1 MRAALR
7 REARGI
13 DVTIRP
19 VLLQIARS
27 SVTGR
32 VMRARPDRE
41 AEPGASESDAGAPS
55 GDHLGSQLLPSLGPE
70 GLVPR
75 LPNQLVEWALALL
88 HLHEAAESLS
98 AHGAVMDA
106 LLERPLHLV
115 VIASHAEHVQGFLAE
130 GEKSVSSSCDHLAL
144 FAKFDFREALYE
156 MCICLGE
163 SNIFLSV
170 GRFL

>member
-7 REARGI
+7 REARGS

-41 AEPGASESDAGAPS
+41 AEPGAPESDVGAPS

-88 HLHEAAESLS
+88 HEAAESLS
-98 AHGAVMDA
+98 AHRAVMDA

-156 MCICLGE
+156 MCICPGE